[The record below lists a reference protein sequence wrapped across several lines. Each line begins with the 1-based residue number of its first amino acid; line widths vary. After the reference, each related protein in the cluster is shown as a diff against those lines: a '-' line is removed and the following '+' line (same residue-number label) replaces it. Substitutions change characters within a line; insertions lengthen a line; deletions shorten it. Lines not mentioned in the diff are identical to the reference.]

1 MSTSQLLSAAS
12 DFSEREYLRW
22 LVGKSSP
29 EWRHELTIDGGVE
42 LGLHTEIEVSH
53 LLEPLVELRFPTDR
67 LEDIDGILESVLIGY
82 SIGLEEGEVVCDG
95 KLIYVASLY
104 LYCHVMTSK
113 NIGVTSLAC
122 ALLAQQVMR
131 LSSSERLLVLRLLLW
146 LFGKEQAKSEY
157 RLDFPR
163 SSLLLCA
170 YVIAPDHSAE
180 ILDQANAAFR
190 AEVAAYGP
198 PPDKISIEKS
208 LQEAAKLDPDFDAGL
223 VLEQI
228 GSASTSYERSIAVFR
243 SMFEEAHLNAGAA
256 LMLNCGS

>member
-1 MSTSQLLSAAS
+1 MSASQHLPAVG

-22 LVGKSSP
+22 LAGKSSP

-42 LGLHTEIEVSH
+42 LDLHTEIEVSH
-53 LLEPLVELRFPTDR
+53 LLDPLVELRFPTNR
-67 LEDIDGILESVLIGY
+67 LEEIDGILESVLIGY
-82 SIGLEEGEVVCDG
+82 SIGLEEGEAIGDG

-113 NIGVTSLAC
+113 SVGVTSLAC

-131 LSSSERLLVLRLLLW
+131 LSPSERLYVFRFLLW

-170 YVIAPDHSAE
+170 YIIAPDHSAE
-180 ILDQANAAFR
+180 ILDRANAAFR
-190 AEVAAYGP
+190 TEIAAGGL

-208 LQEAAKLDPDFDAGL
+208 LQEAAKLDPNFDAGL
-223 VLEQI
+223 VLGQI
-228 GSASTSYERSIAVFR
+228 GSASPSYERSIAVFR
-243 SMFEEAHLNAGAA
+243 STFEEAHLNADAA
-256 LMLNCGS
+256 LMLSRGS